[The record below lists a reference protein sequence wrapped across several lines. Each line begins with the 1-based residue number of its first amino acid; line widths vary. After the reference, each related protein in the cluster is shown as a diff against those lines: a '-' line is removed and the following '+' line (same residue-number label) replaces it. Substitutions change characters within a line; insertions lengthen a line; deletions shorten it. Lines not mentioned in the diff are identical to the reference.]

1 MALAVCL
8 LLDHDSDAAM
18 RRLWQR
24 LDQDGISTL
33 LHHTHGRHVPHLTYA
48 SLRSYDEERVLAALS
63 ALPEGAPLRMHVDA
77 LGVFRRSRCW
87 LAPAV
92 VPDLAERQRRVVD
105 AVVSTGAD
113 LHRHY
118 APGAWVPHLTLA
130 PRLHLTDLP
139 TVAAAVFDVLP
150 LEVHVD
156 RAAII
161 DTSTGRRRPLPR
173 LV

>member
-8 LLDHDSDAAM
+8 LLDERGDALV
-18 RRLWQR
+18 RRLWAR
-24 LDQDGISTL
+24 LEGDGVPTL
-33 LHHTHGRHVPHLTYA
+33 QSHTHGRHVPHLTYA
-48 SLRSYDEERVLAALS
+48 SLRGYDEDRVADALAAL
-63 ALPEGAPLRMHVDA
+63 PEREPLRMYVDA

-92 VPDLAERQRRVVD
+92 GPGLAERQARVV
-105 AVVSTGAD
+105 AACHEAGAD

-118 APGAWVPHLTLA
+118 RPGTWVPHLTLA

-139 TVAAAVFDVLP
+139 VVAAAVFDVLP
-150 LEVHVD
+150 LEVVGT
-156 RAAII
+156 RTVLI